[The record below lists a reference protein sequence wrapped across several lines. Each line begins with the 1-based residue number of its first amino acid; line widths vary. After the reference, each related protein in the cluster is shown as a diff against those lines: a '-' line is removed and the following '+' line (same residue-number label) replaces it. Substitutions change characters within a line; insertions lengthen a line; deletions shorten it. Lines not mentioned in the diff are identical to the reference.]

1 MKNANQEKED
11 LSSYNDIISKLQA
24 VPEEQFTDISEK
36 VMSAI
41 KHERAITQQIYKRM
55 LYSGIGV
62 GAAAIA
68 LCIGLGFYMSQ
79 PSSEAIEQFA
89 SVEPKVAP
97 IETVVAESA
106 PTMSIY
112 DVVALLQK
120 LESNELEATDSQFAH
135 LAELLVQNQ
144 KTNGFFG
151 DVLTGA
157 EKNYNHSMATLTL
170 VKLYETGAYP
180 ELFTPL
186 DAALGYIRSNQ
197 TERGSWGDIYRGSN
211 QIGILNVAV
220 LGIAQDLGWAD
231 ISGHLRRGLRCLETS
246 TNAGLSNAGT
256 IEEKLAII
264 HKLGKQIYTQRNS

>member
-1 MKNANQEKED
+1 MENANQEKED

-24 VPEEQFTDISEK
+24 APEEQFTDISEK

-41 KHERAITQQIYKRM
+41 KHERAITQQLYKRM

-112 DVVALLQK
+112 DVEERDNGIEDGNDGK
-120 LESNELEATDSQFAH
+120 I
-135 LAELLVQNQ
+135 AEIA
-144 KTNGFFG
+144 F
-151 DVLTGA
+151 DLTGDNA
-157 EKNYNHSMATLTL
+157 
-170 VKLYETGAYP
+170 VKLNP
-180 ELFTPL
+180 
-186 DAALGYIRSNQ
+186 D
-197 TERGSWGDIYRGSN
+197 
-211 QIGILNVAV
+211 
-220 LGIAQDLGWAD
+220 
-231 ISGHLRRGLRCLETS
+231 
-246 TNAGLSNAGT
+246 GT
-256 IEEKLAII
+256 IS
-264 HKLGKQIYTQRNS
+264 TQVYRLPYEDFKPDFGIGGY

>member
-1 MKNANQEKED
+1 MENANQEKED
-11 LSSYNDIISKLQA
+11 LSSYNDIISKLLA

-41 KHERAITQQIYKRM
+41 KHERAITQQLYKRM

-157 EKNYNHSMATLTL
+157 EENYNHSMATLTL